1 MLHRRNTAALAFPIR
16 RRPWPPHGP
25 AEAGIAP
32 SRSDPS
38 VCATARLQAT
48 ETGNGR
54 IRAYPAVPSDY
65 RSDTV
70 HLSLITAPQR
80 GTGARVGRAAP
91 AVSWSRITWLFHLIL
106 RSDVRKTSLSWSTVT
121 ESN

>member
-16 RRPWPPHGP
+16 RRPRPPHGP
-25 AEAGIAP
+25 AEAGITP

-70 HLSLITAPQR
+70 DLSLITAHLR
-80 GTGARVGRAAP
+80 AP
-91 AVSWSRITWLFHLIL
+91 ASGYAAL
-106 RSDVRKTSLSWSTVT
+106 RLPSAGAASLG
-121 ESN
+121 

>member
-48 ETGNGR
+48 ETGSGR

-65 RSDTV
+65 RSDAV
-70 HLSLITAPQR
+70 DIESDYRSQR
-80 GTGARVGRAAP
+80 GTGVWVRRAAP
-91 AVSWSRITWLFHLIL
+91 AVSWSRITWL
-106 RSDVRKTSLSWSTVT
+106 VT
-121 ESN
+121 